1 MPRAAPQ
8 QRRRPMADTS
18 KAAAGADGGH
28 RRQPEASGLASGIAW
43 NAVSLAFLAI
53 AGIALNLAIG
63 RLYGAATLGTFN
75 IAFALFIFLS
85 QIATLGLQY
94 SALRHVPTARDDQAR
109 LSRVVYGGLA
119 GCAAVATAVTAVSL
133 IATPLIGRLFP
144 RVPDLP
150 MAWLLAAPGLLPF
163 AINKYLLA
171 VLNGLQ
177 LMKAYAI
184 FQSARFIFILLALG
198 AMALLGVPGAWL
210 ASILAIAEFALAAI
224 LLLYIV
230 RRVPVVSPTKARAEC
245 SEHLH
250 FGVRVFPA
258 GMVAELNTRV
268 DVLMVG
274 ALMNDKAAGIYTI
287 AALIFEAAL
296 QTVVVVRN
304 NINPRIAILI
314 SNGRRDEILKFSR
327 LLALAFTPLLAA
339 GAVIAYLAFPFVA
352 PMLFSAA
359 EFSQAREPL
368 FWLMIALPLAGAPLC
383 YGLVLS
389 IAGYPLWQSVLMIAV
404 LIASLAMH
412 AVLIP
417 LFGLTG
423 AAVAMGLSTILA
435 GVLSIVLARSV
446 AGLRLFF

>member
-1 MPRAAPQ
+1 M
-8 QRRRPMADTS
+8 
-18 KAAAGADGGH
+18 
-28 RRQPEASGLASGIAW
+28 I
-43 NAVSLAFLAI
+43 
-53 AGIALNLAIG
+53 
-63 RLYGAATLGTFN
+63 
-75 IAFALFIFLS
+75 
-85 QIATLGLQY
+85 
-94 SALRHVPTARDDQAR
+94 
-109 LSRVVYGGLA
+109 
-119 GCAAVATAVTAVSL
+119 
-133 IATPLIGRLFP
+133 
-144 RVPDLP
+144 
-150 MAWLLAAPGLLPF
+150 
-163 AINKYLLA
+163 
-171 VLNGLQ
+171 
-177 LMKAYAI
+177 
-184 FQSARFIFILLALG
+184 
-198 AMALLGVPGAWL
+198 
-210 ASILAIAEFALAAI
+210 
-224 LLLYIV
+224 
-230 RRVPVVSPTKARAEC
+230 
-245 SEHLH
+245 
-250 FGVRVFPA
+250 
-258 GMVAELNTRV
+258 AELNTRV

-314 SNGRRDEILKFSR
+314 SNGRRDEILQFSR

-339 GAVIAYLAFPFVA
+339 GAVIAHLAFPFVA

-446 AGLRLFF
+446 AGLRLLF